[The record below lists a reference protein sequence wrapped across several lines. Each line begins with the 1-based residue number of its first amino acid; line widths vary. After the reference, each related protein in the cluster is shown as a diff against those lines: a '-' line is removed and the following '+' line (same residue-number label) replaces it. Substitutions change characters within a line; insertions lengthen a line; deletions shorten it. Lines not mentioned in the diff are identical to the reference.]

1 MERFV
6 ETSGTYKLV
15 TAIGFEQFAQALG
28 KYILLQIGYI
38 KFHGGQEGDY
48 VLQIEPRR
56 SQIFKVHIS
65 SRPSLIHAGQ
75 ILRVK

>member
-15 TAIGFEQFAQALG
+15 TAIEFEQFAQALG
-28 KYILLQIGYI
+28 NYILLQIGYI
-38 KFHGGQEGDY
+38 RFHGGQEGDY

-56 SQIFKVHIS
+56 SLVFHFLRAV
-65 SRPSLIHAGQ
+65 RPK
-75 ILRVK
+75 LRLT